1 MKWPPPVASPA
12 TSARGH
18 SWRTARMPSR
28 IPSRRKGMSTQMTQV
43 KWVMKIPMTVGSSP
57 PPRFPA
63 VVTGMAMAP
72 KPT

>member
-1 MKWPPPVASPA
+1 
-12 TSARGH
+12 
-18 SWRTARMPSR
+18 
-28 IPSRRKGMSTQMTQV
+28 MSTQMTQV